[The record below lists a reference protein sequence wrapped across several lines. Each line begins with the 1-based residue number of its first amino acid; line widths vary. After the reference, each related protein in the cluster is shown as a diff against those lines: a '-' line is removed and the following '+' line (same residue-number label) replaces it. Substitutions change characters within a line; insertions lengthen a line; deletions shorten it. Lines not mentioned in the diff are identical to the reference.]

1 MFSFAG
7 ARGGRYKRGSG
18 RRRGSSSEELVE
30 SQILRWE
37 RIVGAP
43 LTCAEQPN
51 CTFNAAPSRDGRRDR
66 DRYNRR
72 GNDGR
77 RRDDDRR
84 RDNDDRNN
92 GGVPPVPG
100 QPDIV
105 PVPDVG
111 VALNR
116 IQLLTSAMKPLID
129 NLDDE
134 CVRWLNWIEWRNRN
148 CRRNLTPLVQRWCSD
163 AADNLRDLTDMQ
175 NEVVE
180 MLGDCRR
187 QQEIVER
194 SGLRIPDAADM
205 INSLDNRCMSQ
216 VVDGEVITLPGS
228 QPRREGNNDRYNNRN
243 GDNRE
248 NNDRQRD
255 RDNNRDNDRRG
266 DSRRSGRRY

>member
-1 MFSFAG
+1 MFASAG

-18 RRRGSSSEELVE
+18 RRRGSSGEELIE
-30 SQILRWE
+30 SQVLRFE
-37 RIVGAP
+37 RIVGTP
-43 LTCAEQPN
+43 LTCSSQPN
-51 CTFNAAPSRDGRRDR
+51 CTFNAAPSRDGRRER

-105 PVPDVG
+105 PVPESDVG

-116 IQLLTSAMKPLID
+116 IQLLASAMRPMID

-134 CVRWLNWIEWRNRN
+134 CARWLNWIEWRNRN
-148 CRRNLTPLVQRWCSD
+148 CGRNLTPTAQGWCNN
-163 AADNLRDLTDMQ
+163 AAGYLTDLTDMQ
-175 NEVVE
+175 NELVG
-180 MLGDCRR
+180 MLSDCRR
-187 QQEIVER
+187 QEEIVER
-194 SGLRIPDAADM
+194 AGLRIPYATDM
-205 INSLDNRCMSQ
+205 INSLDNRCLSQ
-216 VVDGEVITLPGS
+216 VVDGEVVTLPGS

-243 GDNRE
+243 CGN
-248 NNDRQRD
+248 

-266 DSRRSGRRY
+266 GSRRGGRRY